1 MTIIFISG
9 AEIIFVFM
17 VVLLVFGAKKVPDIA
32 KTLGK
37 SVQQVKNASKDFR
50 KEIEKTSSNK
60 GIDTKE
66 IVDEV
71 QNIKTEIN
79 KIKNT
84 VTRKR

>member
-50 KEIEKTSSNK
+50 KEIENTASNQS
-60 GIDTKE
+60 IDTKE

>member
-50 KEIEKTSSNK
+50 KEIEKTASNK

>member
-1 MTIIFISG
+1 M
-9 AEIIFVFM
+9 
-17 VVLLVFGAKKVPDIA
+17 
-32 KTLGK
+32 
-37 SVQQVKNASKDFR
+37 KNASKDFR
-50 KEIEKTSSNK
+50 KEIEKTASNQ

>member
-37 SVQQVKNASKDFR
+37 SVQKVKNASK
-50 KEIEKTSSNK
+50 
-60 GIDTKE
+60 
-66 IVDEV
+66 
-71 QNIKTEIN
+71 
-79 KIKNT
+79 
-84 VTRKR
+84 

>member
-50 KEIEKTSSNK
+50 KEIENNASNQ

-84 VTRKR
+84 VTRKH

>member
-1 MTIIFISG
+1 MT
-9 AEIIFVFM
+9 
-17 VVLLVFGAKKVPDIA
+17 PDL
-32 KTLGK
+32 KTARVYVIPLG
-37 SVQQVKNASKDFR
+37 
-50 KEIEKTSSNK
+50 

>member
-1 MTIIFISG
+1 MILFISG
-9 AEIIFVFM
+9 AEIIFVFLLF
-17 VVLLVFGAKKVPDIA
+17 LLVFGAKKVPDIA

-50 KEIEKTSSNK
+50 KEIEKTASNP

>member
-1 MTIIFISG
+1 MILFISG
-9 AEIIFVFM
+9 AEIIFVFL

-37 SVQQVKNASKDFR
+37 GVQQVKNPSKDFR
-50 KEIEKTSSNK
+50 KEIEKTASNK

>member
-37 SVQQVKNASKDFR
+37 SVQKVKNASKDFR
-50 KEIEKTSSNK
+50 KEIENTASNQ

>member
-1 MTIIFISG
+1 MILFISG
-9 AEIIFVFM
+9 AEIIFVFL

-50 KEIEKTSSNK
+50 KEIEKTASNK

-66 IVDEV
+66 IVDGV

>member
-50 KEIEKTSSNK
+50 KEIEKTASNQV
-60 GIDTKE
+60 IDTKE

>member
-50 KEIEKTSSNK
+50 KEIEKTDSNQ

>member
-50 KEIEKTSSNK
+50 KEIENTASNQ

-84 VTRKR
+84 VNRKR

>member
-37 SVQQVKNASKDFR
+37 SVQKVTMLAAK
-50 KEIEKTSSNK
+50 
-60 GIDTKE
+60 
-66 IVDEV
+66 
-71 QNIKTEIN
+71 
-79 KIKNT
+79 KIST
-84 VTRKR
+84 

>member
-1 MTIIFISG
+1 MILFISG
-9 AEIIFVFM
+9 AEIIFVFL

-50 KEIEKTSSNK
+50 KEIEKTASNK

>member
-1 MTIIFISG
+1 MILFISG
-9 AEIIFVFM
+9 AEIIFVYL

-50 KEIEKTSSNK
+50 KEIEKTASNK

>member
-1 MTIIFISG
+1 MILYISG
-9 AEIIFVFM
+9 AEIIFVFL

-50 KEIEKTSSNK
+50 KEIEKTASNK

-66 IVDEV
+66 IVDGV

>member
-37 SVQQVKNASKDFR
+37 SVQKVKNASKDFR
-50 KEIEKTSSNK
+50 KEIEKTASNQ

-66 IVDEV
+66 IVDVV
-71 QNIKTEIN
+71 QNIKSEIN